1 MADEE
6 VTEEAAV
13 EPKRKSNLI
22 PIIGTALLA
31 LILGGAGGA
40 AAMNFFGGTDKP
52 ADGAAD
58 GAAAGEAGAEGAGA
72 SPNSAAVRPKNEVID
87 LETFT
92 LNLRDSAGG
101 RKLVMKIAL
110 EGQSGI
116 GLLVA
121 DHTAQIRDS
130 IITLA
135 SDYTFLEVDGTNG
148 KLRLRDEVHRNV
160 NAILEDSGGKI
171 TRVYFT
177 EFVVE

>member
-6 VTEEAAV
+6 VTEEGAG
-13 EPKRKSNLI
+13 EKKRGGVLPLI
-22 PIIGTALLA
+22 LVGVVALL
-31 LILGGAGGA
+31 LGGGGGFAASMLLGDDGA
-40 AAMNFFGGTDKP
+40 AAADGGGE
-52 ADGAAD
+52 GAAD
-58 GAAAGEAGAEGAGA
+58 GDGAASEDGGGETT
-72 SPNSAAVRPKNEVID
+72 AVKPKNEVVD

-110 EGQSGI
+110 EGQAGT
-116 GLLVA
+116 GLLID
-121 DHTAQIRDS
+121 DHSAQIRDA

-148 KLRLRDEVHRNV
+148 KLRLRDEIHRNV
-160 NAILEDSGGKI
+160 NAILEESGAKV

>member
-1 MADEE
+1 MADDE
-6 VTEEAAV
+6 VTEEGASD
-13 EPKRKSNLI
+13 EKRR
-22 PIIGTALLA
+22 GGLLP
-31 LILGGAGGA
+31 LILAGSVALVVGLGAGGA
-40 AAMNFFGGTDKP
+40 GAYFYFADSAASAKSDDGGEEGATKEEG
-52 ADGAAD
+52 ADG
-58 GAAAGEAGAEGAGA
+58 EAV
-72 SPNSAAVRPKNEVID
+72 AVKPKNEVVD

-110 EGQSGI
+110 EGKSGV
-116 GLLVA
+116 GLLVS
-121 DHTAQIRDS
+121 DHTAQIRDA

-148 KLRLRDEVHRNV
+148 KLRLRDEIHRNV
-160 NAILEDSGGKI
+160 NAILEESGAKV

>member
-1 MADEE
+1 MADDE
-6 VTEEAAV
+6 VTEDSASESKRRGGMLPMILAAV
-13 EPKRKSNLI
+13 VALV
-22 PIIGTALLA
+22 IGVGG
-31 LILGGAGGA
+31 GGAGVWFLLG
-40 AAMNFFGGTDKP
+40 NDKP
-52 ADGAAD
+52 AQAGEGDGEASAEGDAAAD
-58 GAAAGEAGAEGAGA
+58 GEAV
-72 SPNSAAVRPKNEVID
+72 AVKPTNEVVD

-110 EGQSGI
+110 EGQSGV
-116 GLLVA
+116 GLLIG
-121 DHTAQIRDS
+121 DHTAQIRDA

-148 KLRLRDEVHRNV
+148 KLRLRDEIHRNV
-160 NAILEDSGGKI
+160 NAILEESGAKV